1 MDRLLGLL
9 KIFAKEY
16 GNWNKWSSWKC
27 HENSLRPRS
36 TPRSY
41 IAGQG
46 CNFKANLILKW
57 KNDVSADR
65 RLKRL
70 PRPWS
75 LNPQPTTICNLQDS
89 PEQRTTATRACPPR
103 GMSSRSAEDP
113 IWWTKL
119 LQSWI
124 LSRPWQCYRKKPTLH
139 HLAPSEVAKLV
150 VDRSSLVWTI
160 WRIWTSGACIDF
172 SSSANMQLR
181 LLGLDWPLT
190 GAMSNQY
197 CSLRRVG
204 RPCPNIL
211 MVSGTPRP
219 KTLTLH
225 LLRFTLTLV
234 RKDVVRWC
242 LMYCVKLSLLIK
254 PHATVANLTEFVAST
269 CSSWFPFPNLK

>member
-1 MDRLLGLL
+1 MMFQLIGSWKDSPVLGLWIL
-9 KIFAKEY
+9 NQPQLVISRIHL
-16 GNWNKWSSWKC
+16 NKGQQPQELALC
-27 HENSLRPRS
+27 
-36 TPRSY
+36 
-41 IAGQG
+41 AG
-46 CNFKANLILKW
+46 
-57 KNDVSADR
+57 
-65 RLKRL
+65 
-70 PRPWS
+70 
-75 LNPQPTTICNLQDS
+75 
-89 PEQRTTATRACPPR
+89 CPVGHPK
-103 GMSSRSAEDP
+103 DP

-197 CSLRRVG
+197 CSLRRVD